1 MITAIIPV
9 FNGSEFIAG
18 ALRSVLGQTLPPDEI
33 IVVDDGST
41 DGSAD
46 VAAEFG
52 PPVRVLCQSH
62 QGGSAALNAGIS
74 EARGDLI
81 AFLDADDLWA
91 EEKLAQ
97 QSAAL
102 AANDLLDA
110 VFGLVVQFIDLDYQ
124 VSHPKDI
131 TQGSQS
137 FEGIHKSA
145 LLIRRASFD
154 RVGPFDI
161 TMAADLVEWFSRAL
175 GVGLRTAVLEQ
186 VVAYRR
192 IHRSNSTI
200 SNRATLHR
208 NYLRVAR
215 TLAANR
221 TRSS

>member
-1 MITAIIPV
+1 MISAIIPV
-9 FNGSEFIAG
+9 FNGGEFIAG
-18 ALRSVLGQTLPPDEI
+18 ALRSVLGQTLPPDEV

-46 VAAEFG
+46 IAAQFG
-52 PPVRVLCQSH
+52 PPVRVLRRSH
-62 QGGSAALNAGIS
+62 QGGSAALNAGVS
-74 EARGDLI
+74 EATGDLI

-91 EEKLAQ
+91 EEKLAR

-102 AANDLLDA
+102 AANNALDA
-110 VFGLVVQFIDLDYQ
+110 VFGLVVQFIDLDCR

-131 TQGSQS
+131 TQGSQN
-137 FEGIHKSA
+137 FAGVHKSA
-145 LLIRRASFD
+145 MLIRRASFD
-154 RVGPFDI
+154 RVGPFDT
-161 TMAADLVEWFSRAL
+161 TMAADSVEWFSRAL

-192 IHRSNSTI
+192 IHRSNSTV
-200 SNRATLHR
+200 SNRDVFHR